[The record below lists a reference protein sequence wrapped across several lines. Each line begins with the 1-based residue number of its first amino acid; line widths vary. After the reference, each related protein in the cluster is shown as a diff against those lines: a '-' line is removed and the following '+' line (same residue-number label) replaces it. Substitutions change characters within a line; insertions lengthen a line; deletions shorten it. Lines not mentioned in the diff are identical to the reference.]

1 MRYSII
7 RLLLNNLR
15 QKGIL
20 MDIIDLK
27 TNDRSDDLINELVSV
42 WEKSVSASHFFLTEK
57 DITEIREQ
65 VAPAFKMIPV
75 LLVAIDDDKV
85 IGFAGIYENKLEMLF
100 VDPAYFGQGMG
111 YKLINYC
118 FEQYNIQF
126 VDVNEQ
132 NPRAFKFYQRQ
143 GFSVIERSP
152 LDSDGRPFPI
162 LHMQKK

>member
-1 MRYSII
+1 
-7 RLLLNNLR
+7 
-15 QKGIL
+15 

-27 TNDRSDDLINELVSV
+27 TNNRSDDLINELVSV

-100 VDPAYFGQGMG
+100 IDSAYFGQGMG

-118 FEQYNIQF
+118 FESITFSSSMSTSKIRVHLNFIN
-126 VDVNEQ
+126 D
-132 NPRAFKFYQRQ
+132 RAF
-143 GFSVIERSP
+143 P
-152 LDSDGRPFPI
+152 
-162 LHMQKK
+162 

>member
-1 MRYSII
+1 
-7 RLLLNNLR
+7 
-15 QKGIL
+15 
-20 MDIIDLK
+20 
-27 TNDRSDDLINELVSV
+27 
-42 WEKSVSASHFFLTEK
+42 
-57 DITEIREQ
+57 
-65 VAPAFKMIPV
+65 MIPV

-100 VDPAYFGQGMG
+100 IDPAYFGQGMG

-162 LHMQKK
+162 LHMQKNSFTAAISAAVFYAAVSPRGACIHQIHLLY